1 MTHEENVEVVAME
14 QQPAEVET
22 VQVPQPPPQTTSAQF
37 EEEQAFLQYIEMDNF
52 KSYQGRVV
60 VGPLKQFTA
69 VIGPNGSGKSN
80 FMDAISFVMGEK
92 TSSLRVKRLND
103 LIHGSSIGKP
113 VARSCY
119 VIAKFIINGDR
130 HRDFKRAVI
139 GGSSEY
145 RINEEPVSSSVYL
158 AKLEKLGINV
168 KAKNFLVFQGAVEN
182 IAMKTPKE
190 RTALFEEI
198 SGSGLLKEE
207 YNRLKHEMILA
218 EEETQFTYQKKKGIA
233 AERKEAKYKK
243 MEAERYTRLK
253 KEYTEKQIEY
263 QLFRL
268 YHVEKDIQKLNV
280 DLESKQKE
288 IKKVEMRKEQADD
301 VLREKKKEAG
311 TLNREL
317 AKVDQEIREF
327 ETQMN
332 KKHPLYIKAKE
343 KVAHCQ
349 KKLSSLQK
357 TLETAREADNAH
369 QQDIRKLEKQLQEVE
384 QMKKRFEDEIE
395 NESHRRGKSVHME
408 EGLVQEYDQLK
419 QQAEA
424 TATRYRSELDS
435 VNREQKSDQD
445 MLDGETNRRASV
457 EEALKKLTL
466 QREEAVKR
474 RDKLMDHINSS
485 KAALEEQNRIKDELK
500 RDVGSS
506 KEKIAEI
513 QRELENVRDQL
524 GDAKSDKHEDARRKK
539 KQEVVEL
546 FKKQVPGVYDRMINM
561 CQPTH
566 KRYNVAVTKV
576 LGKFMEAII
585 VDTEKTARQCIQIL
599 KEQMLEVETFLPLDY
614 LQVKPLKERL
624 RNITE
629 PRNVKLVYDVLKF
642 EPKEIERAVLFATGN
657 ALVCETPEDAMKVA
671 YELDRSRYDALALD
685 GTFYQKSG
693 LISGGSHDLARKAKR
708 WDEKHMAQLKM
719 QKERLNE
726 ELKELVKKSR
736 KQSELATVESQIKG
750 LENRLKYSM
759 VDSESSR
766 KSIEQFDTQ
775 LQQVQSQLDEFGP
788 KIGEIE
794 RRMQNRDQNI
804 QTIKENMNNV
814 EDQVFANFCK
824 RLGVKNIRQ
833 YEERELIMQQER
845 ARKRAEF
852 EQQIDAINTQLDFEK
867 QKDTKKNVERW
878 ERSVQDEE
886 DALEGLRA
894 AEKRYLK
901 EIDVDKE
908 RMEQYK
914 QEKNA
919 KKQAVDDM
927 EEEISKARREVA
939 NLAKEVHNMG
949 SQLSSIE
956 AKIEAKK
963 NERHNI
969 LMQAKMDC
977 IAVPLLKGSLDDAVR
992 QGDSESGTNSN
1003 STSLILERENRIEVD
1018 YQNLP
1023 RDLCKLKDD
1032 SAFKK
1037 TNEQLQK
1044 ELQNKLEVLER
1055 IQTPNMK
1062 AMQKLDRVTEK
1073 VQSTNEEFE
1082 NARRKA
1088 KKAKAAFE
1096 KVKSDRIE
1104 KFTMCCNHI
1113 LEAIDGIYKKLAR
1126 NEAAQAYLSPDNPEE
1141 PYLDGIN
1148 YNCVAPGKRFQPMS
1162 NLSGGE
1168 KTIAALALL
1177 FSIHS
1182 YQPAPFFVLD
1192 EIDAALDN
1200 TNIGKVASYIRDHT
1214 TNLQTIV
1221 ISLKEEF
1228 YGHADAL
1235 VGITPGEGDCLV
1247 SNVYLFDLTE
1257 FEDRY

>member
-1 MTHEENVEVVAME
+1 MAEDDEEVAHRAVGSAVRK
-14 QQPAEVET
+14 AEDET
-22 VQVPQPPPQTTSAQF
+22 
-37 EEEQAFLQYIEMDNF
+37 AFLEYIEMENF
-52 KSYQGRVV
+52 KSYRGHIV
-60 VGPLKQFTA
+60 VGPLKQFNA

-119 VIAKFIINGDR
+119 VTAKFILDGQK
-130 HRDFKRAVI
+130 HMDFQRAVI
-139 GGSSEY
+139 SGSSEY
-145 RINEEPVSSSVYL
+145 RINNESVSSNTYL
-158 AKLEKLGINV
+158 NKLEKLGINV

-198 SGSGLLKEE
+198 SGSGLLKDD
-207 YNRLKHEMILA
+207 YNRLKQEMIVA

-233 AERKEAKYKK
+233 AERKEAKHEK
-243 MEAERYTRLK
+243 MEAERYTRLQA
-253 KEYTEKQIEY
+253 EYNEKQVEY

-268 YHVEKDIQKLNV
+268 FHVEKDIQKYV
-280 DLESKQKE
+280 ADLEVKQQELKA
-288 IKKVEMRKEQADD
+288 VEQRKESADE
-301 VLREKKKEAG
+301 VLREKKKDAG
-311 TLNREL
+311 KISRDL
-317 AKVDQEIREF
+317 AKIEQEIREF
-327 ETQMN
+327 ETQLN
-332 KKHPLYIKAKE
+332 KRRPLYIKAKE
-343 KVAHCQ
+343 KVTHCK
-349 KKLSSLQK
+349 KKLVSLQK

-369 QQDIRKLEKQLQEVE
+369 QQDIQKLEKQLNDVEVL
-384 QMKKRFEDEIE
+384 KKRFEDEIE
-395 NESHRRGKSVHME
+395 NESQRRGKSVNME
-408 EGLVQEYDQLK
+408 EGLVQEYDRLK
-419 QQAEA
+419 QEAEA
-424 TATRYRSELDS
+424 TATQYRSELDS
-435 VNREQKSDQD
+435 VNREQKSEQD
-445 MLDGETNRRASV
+445 TLDGETNRRASV
-457 EEALKKLTL
+457 EESYKKLSL
-466 QREEAVKR
+466 QRDEAVKR
-474 RDKLMDHINSS
+474 RDKLMDHIKSS
-485 KAALEEQNRIKDELK
+485 QAALEEQNRIKDELR

-506 KEKIAEI
+506 KEKIAEK

-585 VDTEKTARQCIQIL
+585 VDTEKTARHCIQIL

-624 RNITE
+624 RNIDE
-629 PRNVKLVYDVLKF
+629 PRNVRLVFDVLKF
-642 EPKEIERAVLFATGN
+642 EPPEIERAVLFATGN

-671 YELDRSRYDALALD
+671 YETDRSRYDALALD

-759 VDSESSR
+759 VDLESSK
-766 KSIEQFDTQ
+766 KSISQYDSQ
-775 LQQVQSQLDEFGP
+775 LELVQEQLDECVP
-788 KIGEIE
+788 KITEIE
-794 RRMQNRDQNI
+794 RRMQEREEQI
-804 QTIKENMNNV
+804 QEIKENMNNV
-814 EDQVFANFCK
+814 EDKVFAAFCT

-833 YEERELIMQQER
+833 YEERELVMQQER

-852 EQQIDAINTQLDFEK
+852 EQQIDDINTQLDFEK
-867 QKDTKKNVERW
+867 QKDTRKNVERW

-886 DALEGLRA
+886 DMLEGLKA
-894 AEKRYLK
+894 AEARYLK
-901 EIDVDKE
+901 EMDEEKE
-908 RMEQYK
+908 KMEKFK
-914 QEKNA
+914 QEKQA

-927 EEEISKARREVA
+927 EEEISKARRDVA
-939 NLAKEVHNMG
+939 NLAKEIHNVG
-949 SQLSSIE
+949 SQMSSVE
-956 AKIEAKK
+956 SKIEAKK
-963 NERHNI
+963 NERQNI
-969 LMQAKMDC
+969 LLQAKTDC
-977 IAVPLLKGSLDDAVR
+977 IVVPLLRGTLDDAVR
-992 QGDSESGTNSN
+992 QSETDSIEP
-1003 STSLILERENRIEVD
+1003 STSATSAMSENPIEVD
-1018 YQNLP
+1018 YRSLP
-1023 RDLCKLKDD
+1023 RELCKLKDD

-1044 ELQNKLEVLER
+1044 DLQAKLDILER

-1062 AMQKLDRVTEK
+1062 AMQKLDLVTEK

-1082 NARRKA
+1082 NARKKA

-1096 KVKSDRIE
+1096 KVKNERSARFVQCCQHISD
-1104 KFTMCCNHI
+1104 
-1113 LEAIDGIYKKLAR
+1113 AIDGIYKKLAR
-1126 NEAAQAYLSPDNPEE
+1126 NEAAQAYIGPDNPEE

-1177 FSIHS
+1177 FSTHS
-1182 YQPAPFFVLD
+1182 YHPAPFFVLD

-1235 VGITPGEGDCLV
+1235 VGITPAEGDCLI
-1247 SNVYLFDLTE
+1247 SNVYIVDLTC
-1257 FEDRY
+1257 FEDK

>member
-1 MTHEENVEVVAME
+1 MADDDDDIN
-14 QQPAEVET
+14 QR
-22 VQVPQPPPQTTSAQF
+22 VPLPPVHKPDDDI
-37 EEEQAFLQYIEMDNF
+37 AFLQFIEMENF
-52 KSYQGRVV
+52 KSYRGHIV
-60 VGPLKQFTA
+60 VGPLKQFNA

-113 VARSCY
+113 VSRSCY
-119 VIAKFIINGDR
+119 VTAKFVLNQEK
-130 HRDFKRAVI
+130 HMDFQRAVI
-139 GGSSEY
+139 SGSSEY
-145 RINEEPVSSSVYL
+145 RINGESVSSSTYL
-158 AKLEKLGINV
+158 NKLEKIGINV

-198 SGSGLLKEE
+198 SGSGLLKDA
-207 YNRLKHEMILA
+207 YNRLKQDMIVA

-233 AERKEAKYKK
+233 AERKEAKHEK
-243 MEAERYTRLK
+243 MEAERYTRLQN
-253 KEYTEKQIEY
+253 EYNEKQVEY

-268 YHVEKDIQKLNV
+268 FHVERDIQKYIT
-280 DLESKQKE
+280 DLEAKQQDVKA
-288 IKKVEMRKEQADD
+288 VEQRKEAADE
-301 VLREKKKEAG
+301 VLREKKKDAG
-311 TLNREL
+311 KITRDL
-317 AKVDQEIREF
+317 AKIEQEIREF

-332 KKHPLYIKAKE
+332 KRRPLYIKAKE
-343 KVAHCQ
+343 KVTHCK
-349 KKLSSLQK
+349 KKLVSLQK

-369 QQDIRKLEKQLQEVE
+369 QQDIRKLEKQLADVE
-384 QMKKRFEDEIE
+384 ALKKRFEDEIE
-395 NESHRRGKSVHME
+395 NESHRRGKSVNME
-408 EGLVQEYDQLK
+408 EGLVQEYDRLK
-419 QQAEA
+419 QEAEA
-424 TATRYRSELDS
+424 TATQYRSELDS
-435 VNREQKSDQD
+435 VNREQKSEQD
-445 MLDGETNRRASV
+445 TLDGETNRRASV
-457 EEALKKLTL
+457 EESFKKLTL

-474 RDKLMDHINSS
+474 RDKLMDHIKSS
-485 KAALEEQNRIKDELK
+485 QAALEEQNRIKDELR

-506 KEKIAEI
+506 KEKIAEK

-585 VDTEKTARQCIQIL
+585 VDTEKTARHCIQIL

-624 RNITE
+624 RNISE
-629 PRNVKLVYDVLKF
+629 PRNVRLVFDVLKF
-642 EPKEIERAVLFATGN
+642 EPQEIERAVLFATGN

-671 YELDRSRYDALALD
+671 YEIDRSRFDALALD

-759 VDSESSR
+759 VDLESSK
-766 KSIEQFDTQ
+766 KSISQYDNQ
-775 LQQVQSQLDEFGP
+775 LSQVQMQLDDFGP
-788 KIGEIE
+788 KINEIE
-794 RRMQNRDQNI
+794 RRMQNREEHI
-804 QTIKENMNNV
+804 QEIKENMNNV
-814 EDQVFANFCK
+814 EDKVFAAFCR

-833 YEERELIMQQER
+833 YEERELVMQQER

-852 EQQIDAINTQLDFEK
+852 EQQIDSINSQLDFEK
-867 QKDTKKNVERW
+867 QKDTRKNVERW

-886 DALEGLRA
+886 DALEGLKT
-894 AEKRYLK
+894 AEARYLK
-901 EIDVDKE
+901 EIDEDKE
-908 RMEQYK
+908 KMEKFK
-914 QEKNA
+914 QDKQA

-927 EEEISKARREVA
+927 EEDISKARRDVA
-939 NLAKEVHNMG
+939 NLAKEMHNVG
-949 SQLSSIE
+949 SQVSSVE
-956 AKIEAKK
+956 SKIEAKK
-963 NERHNI
+963 NERQNI
-969 LMQAKMDC
+969 LLQAKTDC
-977 IAVPLLKGSLDDAVR
+977 IVVPLLRGSLDDAVR
-992 QGDSESGTNSN
+992 QTEDP
-1003 STSLILERENRIEVD
+1003 STSTALENLIEVD
-1018 YQNLP
+1018 YRSLP
-1023 RDLCKLKDD
+1023 REYSKLKDD
-1032 SAFKK
+1032 SSFKK
-1037 TNEQLQK
+1037 MHEQIQKDLQS
-1044 ELQNKLEVLER
+1044 KLDVLER

-1062 AMQKLDRVTEK
+1062 ALQKLDAVTEK

-1082 NARRKA
+1082 NARKKA

-1096 KVKSDRIE
+1096 RVKNERSSRFVACCQHISD
-1104 KFTMCCNHI
+1104 
-1113 LEAIDGIYKKLAR
+1113 AIDGIYKRLAR
-1126 NEAAQAYLSPDNPEE
+1126 NEAAQAYIGPDNPEE

-1177 FSIHS
+1177 FSTHS

-1247 SNVYLFDLTE
+1247 SNVYIIDLTM
-1257 FEDRY
+1257 FEDK

>member
-1 MTHEENVEVVAME
+1 MADDDDDIN
-14 QQPAEVET
+14 QR
-22 VQVPQPPPQTTSAQF
+22 VPLPPVHKPDDDI
-37 EEEQAFLQYIEMDNF
+37 AFLQFIEMENF
-52 KSYQGRVV
+52 KSYRGHIV
-60 VGPLKQFTA
+60 VGPLKQFNA

-113 VARSCY
+113 VSRSCY
-119 VIAKFIINGDR
+119 VTAKFILNQEK
-130 HRDFKRAVI
+130 HMDFQRAVI
-139 GGSSEY
+139 SGSSEY
-145 RINEEPVSSSVYL
+145 RINGESVSSSTYL
-158 AKLEKLGINV
+158 NKLEKIGINV

-198 SGSGLLKEE
+198 SGSGLLKDA
-207 YNRLKHEMILA
+207 YNRLKQDMIVA

-233 AERKEAKYKK
+233 AERKEAKHEK
-243 MEAERYTRLK
+243 MEAERYTRLQN
-253 KEYTEKQIEY
+253 EYNEKQVEY

-268 YHVEKDIQKLNV
+268 FHVERDIQKYIT
-280 DLESKQKE
+280 DLEVKQQDVKA
-288 IKKVEMRKEQADD
+288 VEQRKEAADE
-301 VLREKKKEAG
+301 VLREKKKDAG
-311 TLNREL
+311 KITRDL
-317 AKVDQEIREF
+317 AKIEQEIREF

-332 KKHPLYIKAKE
+332 KRRPLYIKAKE
-343 KVAHCQ
+343 KVTHCK
-349 KKLSSLQK
+349 KKLASLQK

-369 QQDIRKLEKQLQEVE
+369 QQDIRKLEKQLADVE
-384 QMKKRFEDEIE
+384 ALKKRFEDEIE
-395 NESHRRGKSVHME
+395 NESHRRGKSVNME
-408 EGLVQEYDQLK
+408 EGLVQEYDRLK
-419 QQAEA
+419 QEAEA
-424 TATRYRSELDS
+424 TATQYRSELDS
-435 VNREQKSDQD
+435 VNREQKSEQD
-445 MLDGETNRRASV
+445 TLDGETNRRASV
-457 EEALKKLTL
+457 EESFKKLTL

-474 RDKLMDHINSS
+474 RDKLMDHIKSS
-485 KAALEEQNRIKDELK
+485 QAALEEQNRIKDELR

-506 KEKIAEI
+506 KEKIAEK

-585 VDTEKTARQCIQIL
+585 VDTEKTARHCIQIL

-624 RNITE
+624 RNISD
-629 PRNVKLVYDVLKF
+629 PRNVRLVFDVLKF
-642 EPKEIERAVLFATGN
+642 EPPEIERAVLFATGN

-671 YELDRSRYDALALD
+671 YEIDRSRFDALALD

-759 VDSESSR
+759 VDLESSK
-766 KSIEQFDTQ
+766 KSISQYDNQ
-775 LQQVQSQLDEFGP
+775 LSQVQMQLDDFGP
-788 KIGEIE
+788 KINEIE
-794 RRMQNRDQNI
+794 RRMQNREEHI
-804 QTIKENMNNV
+804 QEIKENMNNV
-814 EDQVFANFCK
+814 EDKVFAAFCR

-833 YEERELIMQQER
+833 YEERELVMQQER

-852 EQQIDAINTQLDFEK
+852 EQQIDSINSQLDFEK
-867 QKDTKKNVERW
+867 QKDTRKNVERW

-886 DALEGLRA
+886 DALEGLKT
-894 AEKRYLK
+894 AEARYLK
-901 EIDVDKE
+901 EIDEDKE
-908 RMEQYK
+908 KMEKFK
-914 QEKNA
+914 QEKQA

-927 EEEISKARREVA
+927 EEDISKARRDVA
-939 NLAKEVHNMG
+939 NLAKEMHNVG
-949 SQLSSIE
+949 SHVSSVE
-956 AKIEAKK
+956 SKIEAKK
-963 NERHNI
+963 NERQNI
-969 LMQAKMDC
+969 LLQAKTDC
-977 IAVPLLKGSLDDAVR
+977 IVVPLLRGSLDDAVR
-992 QGDSESGTNSN
+992 QTEDP
-1003 STSLILERENRIEVD
+1003 STSTALENLIEVD
-1018 YQNLP
+1018 YRSLP
-1023 RDLCKLKDD
+1023 REYTKLKDD
-1032 SAFKK
+1032 SSFKK
-1037 TNEQLQK
+1037 THEQIQKDLQS
-1044 ELQNKLEVLER
+1044 KLDVLER

-1062 AMQKLDRVTEK
+1062 AMQKLDAVTEK

-1082 NARRKA
+1082 NARKKA

-1096 KVKSDRIE
+1096 RVKNERSSRFVACCQHISD
-1104 KFTMCCNHI
+1104 
-1113 LEAIDGIYKKLAR
+1113 AIDGIYKRLAR
-1126 NEAAQAYLSPDNPEE
+1126 NEAAQAYIGPDNPEE

-1177 FSIHS
+1177 FSTHS

-1247 SNVYLFDLTE
+1247 SNVYIIDLTM
-1257 FEDRY
+1257 FEDK

>member
-1 MTHEENVEVVAME
+1 MVEDDEEAAQRM
-14 QQPAEVET
+14 PA
-22 VQVPQPPPQTTSAQF
+22 PAGRKP
-37 EEEQAFLQYIEMDNF
+37 EEETAFLEFIEMENF
-52 KSYQGRVV
+52 KSYRGHIV
-60 VGPLKQFTA
+60 VGPLKQFNA

-119 VIAKFIINGDR
+119 VTAKFIVEGSKNM
-130 HRDFKRAVI
+130 DFQRAVI
-139 GGSSEY
+139 SGSSEY
-145 RINEEPVSSSVYL
+145 RINGESVSSNTYL
-158 AKLEKLGINV
+158 NKLEKLGINV

-198 SGSGLLKEE
+198 SGSGLLKDD
-207 YNRLKHEMILA
+207 YNRLKQEMIVA

-233 AERKEAKYKK
+233 AERKEAKHEK
-243 MEAERYTRLK
+243 MEAERYTRLQD
-253 KEYTEKQIEY
+253 EYNEKQVEY

-268 YHVEKDIQKLNV
+268 YHVEKDVQKYNA
-280 DLESKQKE
+280 DLEVKQQELKA
-288 IKKVEMRKEQADD
+288 VEQRKEAADE
-301 VLREKKKEAG
+301 VLREKKKDAG
-311 TLNREL
+311 KITRDL
-317 AKVDQEIREF
+317 AKIDQEIREF
-327 ETQMN
+327 ETQLN
-332 KKHPLYIKAKE
+332 KRRPLYIKAKE
-343 KVAHCQ
+343 KVAHCK
-349 KKLSSLQK
+349 KKLVSLQK

-369 QQDIRKLEKQLQEVE
+369 QQDIQKLEKQLSDVE
-384 QMKKRFEDEIE
+384 ALKKRFEDEIE
-395 NESHRRGKSVHME
+395 NESQRRGKSVNME
-408 EGLVQEYDQLK
+408 EGLVQEYDRLK
-419 QQAEA
+419 QKAEA
-424 TATRYRSELDS
+424 TATQYRSELDS
-435 VNREQKSDQD
+435 VNREQKSEQD
-445 MLDGETNRRASV
+445 TLDGETNRRASV
-457 EEALKKLTL
+457 EESYKKLSL

-474 RDKLMDHINSS
+474 RDKLMDHIKSS
-485 KAALEEQNRIKDELK
+485 QAALEEQNRIKDELR

-506 KEKIAEI
+506 KEKIAEK

-585 VDTEKTARQCIQIL
+585 VDTEKTARHCIQIL

-624 RNITE
+624 RNISE
-629 PRNVKLVYDVLKF
+629 PRNVRLVFDVLKF
-642 EPKEIERAVLFATGN
+642 EPQEIERAVLFATGN

-671 YELDRSRYDALALD
+671 YEIDRSRFDALALD

-759 VDSESSR
+759 VDLESSK
-766 KSIEQFDTQ
+766 KSISQYDNQLKQVQTQ
-775 LQQVQSQLDEFGP
+775 LDDFGP
-788 KIGEIE
+788 KISEIE
-794 RRMQNRDQNI
+794 RRMQDREEHI
-804 QTIKENMNNV
+804 QEIKENMNNV
-814 EDQVFANFCK
+814 EDKVFAAFCR

-833 YEERELIMQQER
+833 YEERELVMQQER

-867 QKDTKKNVERW
+867 QKDTRKNVERW

-886 DALEGLRA
+886 DALEGLKT
-894 AEKRYLK
+894 AEARYLK
-901 EIDVDKE
+901 EMDEEKE
-908 RMEQYK
+908 KMEKFK
-914 QEKNA
+914 QEKQA

-927 EEEISKARREVA
+927 EEDISKARRDVA
-939 NLAKEVHNMG
+939 NLAKEIHNVG
-949 SQLSSIE
+949 SQMSSTE
-956 AKIEAKK
+956 SKIEAKK
-963 NERHNI
+963 NERQNI
-969 LMQAKMDC
+969 LLQAKTDC
-977 IAVPLLKGSLDDAVR
+977 IVVPLLRGSLDDAVR
-992 QGDSESGTNSN
+992 QSDADSTEP
-1003 STSLILERENRIEVD
+1003 STSMMNDNLIEVD
-1018 YQNLP
+1018 FRSLP
-1023 RDLCKLKDD
+1023 RELCKLKDD

-1044 ELQNKLEVLER
+1044 DLQAKLDILER

-1062 AMQKLDRVTEK
+1062 AMQKLDLVTEK

-1096 KVKSDRIE
+1096 KVKNERSSRFVQCCQHISD
-1104 KFTMCCNHI
+1104 
-1113 LEAIDGIYKKLAR
+1113 AIDGIYKKLAR
-1126 NEAAQAYLSPDNPEE
+1126 NEAAQAYIGPDNPEE

-1177 FSIHS
+1177 FSTHS
-1182 YQPAPFFVLD
+1182 YHPAPFFVLD

-1235 VGITPGEGDCLV
+1235 VGITPAEGDCLI
-1247 SNVYLFDLTE
+1247 SNVYIIDLTRY
-1257 FEDRY
+1257 EDK

>member
-1 MTHEENVEVVAME
+1 MADEDDEVTHRVAA
-14 QQPAEVET
+14 PPVRKPDDET
-22 VQVPQPPPQTTSAQF
+22 
-37 EEEQAFLQYIEMDNF
+37 AFLESIEMENF
-52 KSYQGRVV
+52 KSYRGHIV
-60 VGPLKQFTA
+60 VGPLKQFNA

-119 VIAKFIINGDR
+119 VTAKFILNEEK
-130 HRDFKRAVI
+130 HMDFQRAVI
-139 GGSSEY
+139 SGSSEY
-145 RINEEPVSSSVYL
+145 RINGESVSSSTYL
-158 AKLEKLGINV
+158 NKLEKIGINV

-198 SGSGLLKEE
+198 SGSGLLKDD
-207 YNRLKHEMILA
+207 YNRLKQEMIVA

-233 AERKEAKYKK
+233 AERKEAKHEK
-243 MEAERYTRLK
+243 MEAERYTRLQN
-253 KEYTEKQIEY
+253 EYNDKQVEY

-268 YHVEKDIQKLNV
+268 FHVEKDIQKYIADMEV
-280 DLESKQKE
+280 KQLEVKA
-288 IKKVEMRKEQADD
+288 VEQRKEAADE
-301 VLREKKKEAG
+301 VLRERKKDAG
-311 TLNREL
+311 KITRDL
-317 AKVDQEIREF
+317 AKIDQEIREF

-332 KKHPLYIKAKE
+332 KRRPLYIKAKE
-343 KVAHCQ
+343 KVSHCK
-349 KKLSSLQK
+349 KKLISLQK

-369 QQDIRKLEKQLQEVE
+369 QQDIRKLEKQLADIEE
-384 QMKKRFEDEIE
+384 LKKRFEGEIE
-395 NESHRRGKSVHME
+395 NESQRRGKSVNME
-408 EGLVQEYDQLK
+408 EGLVQEYDRLK
-419 QQAEA
+419 QEAEA
-424 TATRYRSELDS
+424 TATQYRSELDS
-435 VNREQKSDQD
+435 VNREQKSEQD
-445 MLDGETNRRASV
+445 TLDGETNRRASV
-457 EEALKKLTL
+457 EESFKKLTL

-474 RDKLMDHINSS
+474 RDKLMDHIKSS
-485 KAALEEQNRIKDELK
+485 QAALEEQNRIKDELR

-506 KEKIAEI
+506 KEKIAEK
-513 QRELENVRDQL
+513 QRELENVREQL
-524 GDAKSDKHEDARRKK
+524 GDAKGDKHEDARRKK

-585 VDTEKTARQCIQIL
+585 VDSEKTARHCIQIL

-624 RNITE
+624 RNISE
-629 PRNVKLVYDVLKF
+629 PRNVRLVFDVLKF
-642 EPKEIERAVLFATGN
+642 EPQEIERAVLFATGN

-671 YELDRSRYDALALD
+671 YEIDRSRFDALALD

-759 VDSESSR
+759 VDLESSK
-766 KSIEQFDTQ
+766 KSIGQYDNQ
-775 LQQVQSQLDEFGP
+775 LAQVQSQLDDFGP
-788 KIGEIE
+788 KISEIE
-794 RRMQNRDQNI
+794 RRMQNREEHI
-804 QTIKENMNNV
+804 QEIKENMNNV
-814 EDQVFANFCK
+814 EDKVFTAFCR

-833 YEERELIMQQER
+833 YEERELVMQQER

-852 EQQIDAINTQLDFEK
+852 EQQVDAINSQLDFEK
-867 QKDTKKNVERW
+867 QKDTRKNVERW

-886 DALEGLRA
+886 DALEGLKT
-894 AEKRYLK
+894 AEARYLK
-901 EIDVDKE
+901 EIDEDKDK
-908 RMEQYK
+908 MEKFK
-914 QEKNA
+914 QDKQS

-927 EEEISKARREVA
+927 EEDISKARRDVA
-939 NLAKEVHNMG
+939 NLAKEIHNVG
-949 SQLSSIE
+949 SQMSSVE
-956 AKIEAKK
+956 SKIEAKK
-963 NERHNI
+963 NERQNI
-969 LMQAKMDC
+969 LLQAKTDC
-977 IAVPLLKGSLDDAVR
+977 IVVPLLRGSLDDAVR
-992 QGDSESGTNSN
+992 GSDADN
-1003 STSLILERENRIEVD
+1003 STMSMTMDNLIEVD
-1018 YQNLP
+1018 YRSLP
-1023 RDLCKLKDD
+1023 REFTKLKDD

-1037 TNEQLQK
+1037 ANEQLQK
-1044 ELQNKLEVLER
+1044 DLQGKLDVLER

-1062 AMQKLDRVTEK
+1062 AMQKLDAVTEK

-1088 KKAKAAFE
+1088 KKAKANFE
-1096 KVKSDRIE
+1096 KVKNERSSRFVQCCQHISD
-1104 KFTMCCNHI
+1104 
-1113 LEAIDGIYKKLAR
+1113 AIDGIYKKLAR
-1126 NEAAQAYLSPDNPEE
+1126 NEAAQAYIGPDNPEE

-1177 FSIHS
+1177 FSTHS

-1235 VGITPGEGDCLV
+1235 VGITPAEGDCLI
-1247 SNVYLFDLTE
+1247 SNVYIMDLTIY
-1257 FEDRY
+1257 EDN

>member
-1 MTHEENVEVVAME
+1 MADDDDDIN
-14 QQPAEVET
+14 QR
-22 VQVPQPPPQTTSAQF
+22 VPLPPVHKPDDDI
-37 EEEQAFLQYIEMDNF
+37 AFLQFIEMENF
-52 KSYQGRVV
+52 KSYRGHIV
-60 VGPLKQFTA
+60 VGPLKQFNA

-113 VARSCY
+113 VSRSCY
-119 VIAKFIINGDR
+119 VTAKFILNQEK
-130 HRDFKRAVI
+130 HMDFQRAVI
-139 GGSSEY
+139 SGSSEY
-145 RINEEPVSSSVYL
+145 RINGESVSSSTYL
-158 AKLEKLGINV
+158 NKLEKIGINV

-198 SGSGLLKEE
+198 SGSGLLKDA
-207 YNRLKHEMILA
+207 YNRLKQDMIVA

-233 AERKEAKYKK
+233 AERKEAKHEK
-243 MEAERYTRLK
+243 MEAERYTRLQN
-253 KEYTEKQIEY
+253 EYNEKQVEY

-268 YHVEKDIQKLNV
+268 FHVERDIKKYIT
-280 DLESKQKE
+280 DLEVKQQDVKA
-288 IKKVEMRKEQADD
+288 VEQRKEAADE
-301 VLREKKKEAG
+301 VLREKKKDAG
-311 TLNREL
+311 KITRDL
-317 AKVDQEIREF
+317 AKIEQEIREF

-332 KKHPLYIKAKE
+332 KRRPLYIKAKE
-343 KVAHCQ
+343 KVTHCK
-349 KKLSSLQK
+349 KKLASLQK

-369 QQDIRKLEKQLQEVE
+369 QQDIRKLEKQLADVE
-384 QMKKRFEDEIE
+384 ALKKRFEDEIE
-395 NESHRRGKSVHME
+395 NESHRRGKSVNME
-408 EGLVQEYDQLK
+408 EGLVQEYDRLK
-419 QQAEA
+419 QEAEA
-424 TATRYRSELDS
+424 TATQYRSELDS
-435 VNREQKSDQD
+435 VNREQKSEQD
-445 MLDGETNRRASV
+445 TLDGETNRRASV
-457 EEALKKLTL
+457 EESFKKLTL

-474 RDKLMDHINSS
+474 RDKLMDHIKSS
-485 KAALEEQNRIKDELK
+485 QAALEEQNRIKDELR

-506 KEKIAEI
+506 KEKIAEK

-585 VDTEKTARQCIQIL
+585 VDTEKTARHCIQIL

-624 RNITE
+624 RNISD
-629 PRNVKLVYDVLKF
+629 PRNVRLVFDVLKF
-642 EPKEIERAVLFATGN
+642 EPPEIERAVLFATGN

-671 YELDRSRYDALALD
+671 YEIDRSRFDALALD

-759 VDSESSR
+759 VDLESSK
-766 KSIEQFDTQ
+766 KSISQYDNQ
-775 LQQVQSQLDEFGP
+775 LSQVQMQLDDFGP
-788 KIGEIE
+788 KINEIE
-794 RRMQNRDQNI
+794 RRMQNREEHI
-804 QTIKENMNNV
+804 QEIKENMNNV
-814 EDQVFANFCK
+814 EDKVFASFCR

-833 YEERELIMQQER
+833 YEERELVMQQER

-852 EQQIDAINTQLDFEK
+852 EQQIDSINSQLDFEK
-867 QKDTKKNVERW
+867 QKDTRKNVERW

-886 DALEGLRA
+886 DALEGLKT
-894 AEKRYLK
+894 AEARYLK
-901 EIDVDKE
+901 EIDEDKE
-908 RMEQYK
+908 KMEKFK
-914 QEKNA
+914 QEKQA

-927 EEEISKARREVA
+927 EEDISKARRDVA
-939 NLAKEVHNMG
+939 NLAKEMHNVG
-949 SQLSSIE
+949 SHVSSVE
-956 AKIEAKK
+956 SKIEAKK
-963 NERHNI
+963 NERQNI
-969 LMQAKMDC
+969 LLQAKTDC
-977 IAVPLLKGSLDDAVR
+977 IVVPLLRGSLDDAVR
-992 QGDSESGTNSN
+992 QTEDP
-1003 STSLILERENRIEVD
+1003 STSTALENLIEVD
-1018 YQNLP
+1018 YRSLP
-1023 RDLCKLKDD
+1023 REYTKLKDD
-1032 SAFKK
+1032 SSFKK
-1037 TNEQLQK
+1037 THEQIQKDLQS
-1044 ELQNKLEVLER
+1044 KLDVLER

-1062 AMQKLDRVTEK
+1062 AMQKLDAVTEK

-1082 NARRKA
+1082 NARKKA

-1096 KVKSDRIE
+1096 RVKNERSSRFVACCQHISD
-1104 KFTMCCNHI
+1104 
-1113 LEAIDGIYKKLAR
+1113 AIDGIYKRLAR
-1126 NEAAQAYLSPDNPEE
+1126 NEAAQAYIGPDNPEE

-1177 FSIHS
+1177 FSTHS

-1247 SNVYLFDLTE
+1247 SNVYIIDLTM
-1257 FEDRY
+1257 FEDK

>member
-1 MTHEENVEVVAME
+1 MTEEELA
-14 QQPAEVET
+14 AEAS
-22 VQVPQPPPQTTSAQF
+22 TSAPKDDVY
-37 EEEQAFLQYIEMDNF
+37 FLQYIEMENF
-52 KSYQGRVV
+52 KSYRGHVI
-60 VGPLKQFTA
+60 VGPLKKFTA

-113 VARSCY
+113 VSRSCY
-119 VIAKFIINGDR
+119 VTAKFLINDEKQM
-130 HRDFKRAVI
+130 DFQRAVI

-145 RINEEPVSSSVYL
+145 RINGENVSSSVYL
-158 AKLEKLGINV
+158 CTLEKMGINV

-198 SGSGLLKEE
+198 SGSGLLKED
-207 YNRLKHEMILA
+207 YNRLKQEMNLA
-218 EEETQFTYQKKKGIA
+218 EEETQFTYQKKKGMA
-233 AERKEAKYKK
+233 AERKEAKHEK
-243 MEAERYTRLK
+243 MEAERYARLK
-253 KEYTEKQIEY
+253 NEYNEKQVEY

-268 YHVEKDIQKLNV
+268 FHVENDIKKLNQ
-280 DLESKQKE
+280 DLDSKQQDVKA
-288 IKKVEMRKEQADD
+288 VEVRKEQADEI
-301 VLREKKKEAG
+301 LREKKKDAG
-311 TLNREL
+311 KFSRDL
-317 AKVDQEIREF
+317 AKIEQEIREF

-332 KKHPLYIKAKE
+332 KKRPLYIKAKE

-349 KKLSSLQK
+349 KKLASLQK

-369 QQDIRKLEKQLQEVE
+369 QQDIRKLEKQLAEVE
-384 QMKKRFEDEIE
+384 ALKKRYEDDLE
-395 NESHRRGKSVHME
+395 NESQRRGKSVTME
-408 EGLVQEYDQLK
+408 EGLVQEYDRLK

-424 TATRYRSELDS
+424 TATQYRSQLDS

-445 MLDGETNRRASV
+445 MLDGEANRKASV
-457 EEALKKLTL
+457 EESLKKLTL

-474 RDKLMDHINSS
+474 RDKLMDHIKSS
-485 KAALEEQNRIKDELK
+485 QAALEEQNRIKDELR
-500 RDVGSS
+500 RDVGCS
-506 KEKIAEI
+506 KEKIAEK

-524 GDAKSDKHEDARRKK
+524 GDAKSDKHEDAHRKK
-539 KQEVVEL
+539 KQQVVEL

-576 LGKFMEAII
+576 LGKYMEAII
-585 VDTEKTARQCIQIL
+585 VDTEKTARHCIQIL
-599 KEQMLEVETFLPLDY
+599 KEEMLEVETFLPLDY

-624 RNITE
+624 RNISE
-629 PRNVKLVYDVLKF
+629 PRNVKLVFDVLKF
-642 EPKEIERAVLFATGN
+642 EPPEIERAVLFATNN

-671 YELDRSRYDALALD
+671 YEIDRTRYDALALD

-693 LISGGSHDLARKAKR
+693 ILSGGSHDLARKAKR

-719 QKERLNE
+719 EKDKLNE

-759 VDSESSR
+759 VDLESSK
-766 KSIEQFDTQ
+766 KSIQQFDNQ
-775 LQQVQSQLDEFGP
+775 LKMVQSQLDEFGP
-788 KIGEIE
+788 KISEIE
-794 RRMQNRDQNI
+794 RRMTKREEHI
-804 QTIKENMNNV
+804 QEIKENMNNV
-814 EDQVFANFCK
+814 EDKVFASFCK

-833 YEERELIMQQER
+833 YEERELVMQQER

-867 QKDTKKNVERW
+867 QKDTKRNLERW
-878 ERSVQDEE
+878 ERGVQDEE
-886 DALEGLRA
+886 DALEGLKA

-901 EIDVDKE
+901 EIDEDKDK
-908 RMEQYK
+908 MEKLK
-914 QEKNA
+914 QGKQA
-919 KKQAVDDM
+919 KKQAADDM
-927 EEEISKARREVA
+927 EEDISKARRDVS
-939 NLAKEVHNMG
+939 NLAKEIHNLG
-949 SQLSSIE
+949 SQISAIE
-956 AKIEAKK
+956 AKIETKK

-977 IAVPLLKGSLDDAVR
+977 IAIPLLKGSLDDAVR
-992 QGDSESGTNSN
+992 QGDSETNTT
-1003 STSLILERENRIEVD
+1003 STSLILERENQIEVN
-1018 YQNLP
+1018 YSSLP
-1023 RDLCKLKDD
+1023 REICKLKDD
-1032 SAFKK
+1032 SSFKK
-1037 TNEQLQK
+1037 MNDTLQK
-1044 ELQNKLEVLER
+1044 DLQSKLDILER

-1062 AMQKLDRVTEK
+1062 AMQKLSLVTEK
-1073 VQSTNEEFE
+1073 IQSTNEEFE

-1088 KKAKAAFE
+1088 KKAKSAFE
-1096 KVKSDRIE
+1096 KVKNERSE
-1104 KFTMCCNHI
+1104 KFIQCCNHI
-1113 LEAIDGIYKKLAR
+1113 SDAIDGIYKSLAR
-1126 NEAAQAYLSPDNPEE
+1126 NEAAQAYLGPDNPEE

-1214 TNLQTIV
+1214 NNLQTIV

-1235 VGITPGEGDCLV
+1235 VGITPAEGDCLI
-1247 SNVYLFDLTE
+1247 SNVYLFDLSV
-1257 FEDRY
+1257 FDDK

>member
-1 MTHEENVEVVAME
+1 MTEEDDDVA
-14 QQPAEVET
+14 QRVATAPVRKPDDET
-22 VQVPQPPPQTTSAQF
+22 
-37 EEEQAFLQYIEMDNF
+37 AFLEYIEMENF
-52 KSYQGRVV
+52 KSYRGHIV
-60 VGPLKQFTA
+60 VGPLKQFNA

-113 VARSCY
+113 VSRSCY
-119 VIAKFIINGDR
+119 VTAKFVLNEER
-130 HRDFKRAVI
+130 HMDFQRAVI

-145 RINEEPVSSSVYL
+145 RINGESVSSSTYL
-158 AKLEKLGINV
+158 NKLEKIGINV

-198 SGSGLLKEE
+198 SGSGLLKDD
-207 YNRLKHEMILA
+207 YNRLKQEMIVA

-233 AERKEAKYKK
+233 AERKEAKHEK
-243 MEAERYTRLK
+243 MEADRYTRLQN
-253 KEYTEKQIEY
+253 EYNEKQVEY

-268 YHVEKDIQKLNV
+268 FHVERDIRKFTS
-280 DLESKQKE
+280 DLEVRQQEVKA
-288 IKKVEMRKEQADD
+288 VEQRKEAADEI
-301 VLREKKKEAG
+301 LREKKKDAG
-311 TLNREL
+311 KITRDL
-317 AKVDQEIREF
+317 AKIDQEIREF

-332 KKHPLYIKAKE
+332 KRRPLYIKAKE
-343 KVAHCQ
+343 KVTHCK
-349 KKLSSLQK
+349 KKLISLQK

-369 QQDIRKLEKQLQEVE
+369 QSDIRKLEKQLADVE
-384 QMKKRFEDEIE
+384 ALKKRFEDEIE
-395 NESHRRGKSVHME
+395 NESQRRGKSVNME
-408 EGLVQEYDQLK
+408 EGLVQEYDRLK
-419 QQAEA
+419 QEAEA
-424 TATRYRSELDS
+424 TATQYRSELDS
-435 VNREQKSDQD
+435 VNREQKSEQD
-445 MLDGETNRRASV
+445 TLDGETNRRASV
-457 EEALKKLTL
+457 EESFKKLTL

-474 RDKLMDHINSS
+474 RDKLMDHIKSS
-485 KAALEEQNRIKDELK
+485 QAALEEQNRIKDELR
-500 RDVGSS
+500 RDVGTS
-506 KEKIAEI
+506 KEKIAEK
-513 QRELENVRDQL
+513 QRELED
-524 GDAKSDKHEDARRKK
+524 
-539 KQEVVEL
+539 
-546 FKKQVPGVYDRMINM
+546 
-561 CQPTH
+561 PTH

-585 VDTEKTARQCIQIL
+585 VDTEKTARHCIQIL

-624 RNITE
+624 RNISD
-629 PRNVKLVYDVLKF
+629 PRNVRLVFDVLKF
-642 EPKEIERAVLFATGN
+642 EPQEIERAVLFATGN

-671 YELDRSRYDALALD
+671 YEIDRSRFDALALD

-719 QKERLNE
+719 QKERLQE

-759 VDSESSR
+759 VDLESSK
-766 KSIEQFDTQ
+766 KSISQYDNQ
-775 LQQVQSQLDEFGP
+775 LQQVQSQLDDFGP
-788 KIGEIE
+788 KILEIE
-794 RRMQNRDQNI
+794 RRMQNREEHI
-804 QTIKENMNNV
+804 QEIKENMNNV
-814 EDQVFANFCK
+814 EDKVYASFCR

-833 YEERELIMQQER
+833 YEERELVMQQER

-852 EQQIDAINTQLDFEK
+852 EQQIDSINSQLDFEK

-886 DALEGLRA
+886 DALEGLKL
-894 AEKRYLK
+894 AEARYLK
-901 EIDVDKE
+901 EIDEDKE
-908 RMEQYK
+908 KMEKFK
-914 QEKNA
+914 QDKQA

-927 EEEISKARREVA
+927 EEDISKARKDVA
-939 NLAKEVHNMG
+939 NLAKEIHNVG
-949 SQLSSIE
+949 SHLSAVES
-956 AKIEAKK
+956 KIEAKK
-963 NERHNI
+963 NERQNI
-969 LMQAKMDC
+969 LLQAKTDC
-977 IAVPLLKGSLDDAVR
+977 IVVPLLRGSLDDAVR
-992 QGDSESGTNSN
+992 QSDPDVP
-1003 STSLILERENRIEVD
+1003 STSSAMENIIEVD
-1018 YQNLP
+1018 YSSLP
-1023 RDLCKLKDD
+1023 REYTKLKDD

-1037 TNEQLQK
+1037 THELLQK
-1044 ELQNKLEVLER
+1044 DLQSKLDVLER

-1062 AMQKLDRVTEK
+1062 ALQKLDAVTEK

-1082 NARRKA
+1082 NARKKA
-1088 KKAKAAFE
+1088 KRAKAAFE
-1096 KVKSDRIE
+1096 RVKNERSSRFVACCQHISD
-1104 KFTMCCNHI
+1104 
-1113 LEAIDGIYKKLAR
+1113 AIDGIYKKLAR
-1126 NEAAQAYLSPDNPEE
+1126 NEAAQAYIGPDNPEE

-1148 YNCVAPGKRFQPMS
+1148 YNCVAPGKRFQPMN

-1177 FSIHS
+1177 FSTHS
-1182 YQPAPFFVLD
+1182 FHPAPFFVLD

-1247 SNVYLFDLTE
+1247 SNVYIMDLTT
-1257 FEDRY
+1257 FEDT

>member
-1 MTHEENVEVVAME
+1 MVDEDDEVGLRVSTAPVRKPDDEN
-14 QQPAEVET
+14 
-22 VQVPQPPPQTTSAQF
+22 
-37 EEEQAFLQYIEMDNF
+37 AFLEYIEMENF
-52 KSYQGRVV
+52 KSYRGHIV
-60 VGPLKQFTA
+60 VGPLKQFNA

-113 VARSCY
+113 VSRSCY
-119 VIAKFIINGDR
+119 VTAKFVLNQEK
-130 HRDFKRAVI
+130 HMDFQRAVI
-139 GGSSEY
+139 SGSSEY
-145 RINEEPVSSSVYL
+145 RINGESVSSSTYL
-158 AKLEKLGINV
+158 NKLEKIGINV

-198 SGSGLLKEE
+198 SGSGLLKDD
-207 YNRLKHEMILA
+207 YNRLKQEMIVA

-233 AERKEAKYKK
+233 AERKEAKHEK
-243 MEAERYTRLK
+243 MEADRYTRLQD
-253 KEYTEKQIEY
+253 EYNEKQVEY

-268 YHVEKDIQKLNV
+268 FHVEKDIQKYIA
-280 DLESKQKE
+280 DLEIKQQDV
-288 IKKVEMRKEQADD
+288 KVVEQRKEAADE
-301 VLREKKKEAG
+301 VLREKKKDAG
-311 TLNREL
+311 KITRDL
-317 AKVDQEIREF
+317 AKIEQEIREF

-332 KKHPLYIKAKE
+332 KRRPLYIKAKE
-343 KVAHCQ
+343 KVTHCK
-349 KKLSSLQK
+349 KKLTSLHK

-369 QQDIRKLEKQLQEVE
+369 QGDIRKLEKQLADVE
-384 QMKKRFEDEIE
+384 ALKKRFEDEIAD
-395 NESHRRGKSVHME
+395 ESQRRGKSVNME
-408 EGLVQEYDQLK
+408 EGLVQEYDRLK
-419 QQAEA
+419 QEAEA
-424 TATRYRSELDS
+424 TATQYRSELDS
-435 VNREQKSDQD
+435 VNREQKSEQD
-445 MLDGETNRRASV
+445 TLDGETNRRASV
-457 EEALKKLTL
+457 EESFKKLSL

-474 RDKLMDHINSS
+474 RDKLMDHIKSS
-485 KAALEEQNRIKDELK
+485 QAALEEQNRIKDELR

-506 KEKIAEI
+506 KEKIAEK

-585 VDTEKTARQCIQIL
+585 VDTEKTARHCIQIL

-624 RNITE
+624 RNISD
-629 PRNVKLVYDVLKF
+629 PRNVRLVFDVLKF
-642 EPKEIERAVLFATGN
+642 EPQEIERAVLFATGN

-671 YELDRSRYDALALD
+671 YEIDRSRFDALALD

-759 VDSESSR
+759 VDLESSK
-766 KSIEQFDTQ
+766 KSISQYDNQLKQVQTQ
-775 LQQVQSQLDEFGP
+775 LDDLEP
-788 KIGEIE
+788 KINEIE
-794 RRMQNRDQNI
+794 RRMQNREEHI
-804 QTIKENMNNV
+804 QEIKENMNNV
-814 EDQVFANFCK
+814 EDKVFAAFCR

-833 YEERELIMQQER
+833 YEERELVMQQER

-852 EQQIDAINTQLDFEK
+852 EQQMDSINSQLDFEK
-867 QKDTKKNVERW
+867 QKDTRNNLLLSTENVERW

-886 DALEGLRA
+886 DALEGLKT
-894 AEKRYLK
+894 AEARYLK
-901 EIDVDKE
+901 EIDEDKDK
-908 RMEQYK
+908 MEKFK
-914 QEKNA
+914 QDKQA

-927 EEEISKARREVA
+927 EEDISKARRDVA
-939 NLAKEVHNMG
+939 NLAKEIHNVS
-949 SQLSSIE
+949 SQVSSVE
-956 AKIEAKK
+956 SKIEAKK
-963 NERHNI
+963 NDRQNI
-969 LMQAKMDC
+969 LLQAKTDC
-977 IAVPLLKGSLDDAVR
+977 IVVPLLRGSLDDAVR
-992 QGDSESGTNSN
+992 QSEDA
-1003 STSLILERENRIEVD
+1003 STSMAADTIIEVD
-1018 YQNLP
+1018 YRSLP
-1023 RDLCKLKDD
+1023 REYTKLSND

-1037 TNEQLQK
+1037 MHEQIQKDLQS
-1044 ELQNKLEVLER
+1044 KLDILER

-1062 AMQKLDRVTEK
+1062 AMHKLDAVTEK

-1096 KVKSDRIE
+1096 RVKNERSSRFVACCQHISD
-1104 KFTMCCNHI
+1104 
-1113 LEAIDGIYKKLAR
+1113 AIDGIYKKLAR
-1126 NEAAQAYLSPDNPEE
+1126 NEAAQAYIGPDNPEE

-1177 FSIHS
+1177 FSTHS

-1247 SNVYLFDLTE
+1247 SNVYIIDLTM
-1257 FEDRY
+1257 FEDK

>member
-1 MTHEENVEVVAME
+1 MADEDDEVAHRMAAAPVRK
-14 QQPAEVET
+14 PDDET
-22 VQVPQPPPQTTSAQF
+22 
-37 EEEQAFLQYIEMDNF
+37 AFLEYIEMENF
-52 KSYQGRVV
+52 KSYRGHIV
-60 VGPLKQFTA
+60 VGPLKQFNA

-113 VARSCY
+113 ISRSCY
-119 VIAKFIINGDR
+119 VTAKFVLNQER
-130 HRDFKRAVI
+130 NMDFQRAVI
-139 GGSSEY
+139 SGSSEY
-145 RINEEPVSSSVYL
+145 RINGESVSSSTYL
-158 AKLEKLGINV
+158 NKLEKIGINV

-198 SGSGLLKEE
+198 SGSGLLKDD
-207 YNRLKHEMILA
+207 YNRLKQEMIVA

-233 AERKEAKYKK
+233 AERKEAKHEK
-243 MEAERYTRLK
+243 MEADRYTRLQN
-253 KEYTEKQIEY
+253 EYNEKQVEY

-268 YHVEKDIQKLNV
+268 FHVERDIRKYTG
-280 DLESKQKE
+280 DLEVRQQEVKAVEQRKKAADE
-288 IKKVEMRKEQADD
+288 I
-301 VLREKKKEAG
+301 LSEKKKDAG
-311 TLNREL
+311 KITRDL
-317 AKVDQEIREF
+317 AKIDQEIREF

-332 KKHPLYIKAKE
+332 KRRPLYIKAKE
-343 KVAHCQ
+343 KVTHCK
-349 KKLSSLQK
+349 KKLVSLQK

-369 QQDIRKLEKQLQEVE
+369 QSDIRKLEKQLADVE
-384 QMKKRFEDEIE
+384 ALKKRFEDEIE
-395 NESHRRGKSVHME
+395 NESQRRGKSVNME
-408 EGLVQEYDQLK
+408 EGLVQEYDRLK
-419 QQAEA
+419 QEAEA
-424 TATRYRSELDS
+424 TATQYRSELDS
-435 VNREQKSDQD
+435 VNREQKSEQD
-445 MLDGETNRRASV
+445 TLDGETNRRASV
-457 EEALKKLTL
+457 EESFKKLTL

-474 RDKLMDHINSS
+474 RDKLMDHIKSS
-485 KAALEEQNRIKDELK
+485 QAALEEQNRIKDELR

-506 KEKIAEI
+506 KEKIAEK

-585 VDTEKTARQCIQIL
+585 VDTEKTARHCIQIL

-624 RNITE
+624 RNISD
-629 PRNVKLVYDVLKF
+629 PRNVRLVFDVLKF
-642 EPKEIERAVLFATGN
+642 EPQEIERAVLFATGN

-671 YELDRSRYDALALD
+671 YEIDRSRFDALALD

-719 QKERLNE
+719 QKERLQE

-759 VDSESSR
+759 VDLESSK
-766 KSIEQFDTQ
+766 KSIGQYDNQLKQVQTQ
-775 LQQVQSQLDEFGP
+775 LDDFGP
-788 KIGEIE
+788 KINEIE
-794 RRMQNRDQNI
+794 RRMQNREEHI
-804 QTIKENMNNV
+804 QEIKENMNNV
-814 EDQVFANFCK
+814 EDKVYASFCR

-833 YEERELIMQQER
+833 YEERELVMQQER

-852 EQQIDAINTQLDFEK
+852 EQQIDSINSQLDFEK

-886 DALEGLRA
+886 DALEGLKT
-894 AEKRYLK
+894 AEARYLK
-901 EIDVDKE
+901 EIEEDKE
-908 RMEQYK
+908 KMEKFK
-914 QEKNA
+914 QEKQS
-919 KKQAVDDM
+919 KKQTVDDM
-927 EEEISKARREVA
+927 EEDISKARRDVA
-939 NLAKEVHNMG
+939 NLAKEIHNVG
-949 SQLSSIE
+949 SHLSSVE
-956 AKIEAKK
+956 SKIEAKK
-963 NERHNI
+963 NDRQNI
-969 LMQAKMDC
+969 LLQAKTDC
-977 IAVPLLKGSLDDAVR
+977 IVVPLLRGSLDDAVR
-992 QGDSESGTNSN
+992 QSDADVA
-1003 STSLILERENRIEVD
+1003 STSTAIDNLIEVD
-1018 YQNLP
+1018 YGSLP
-1023 RDLCKLKDD
+1023 REYTKLKSD
-1032 SAFKK
+1032 SDFKK
-1037 TNEQLQK
+1037 THEILHKDLQS
-1044 ELQNKLEVLER
+1044 KLDVLER

-1062 AMQKLDRVTEK
+1062 AMQKLDAVTEK

-1082 NARRKA
+1082 NARKKA

-1096 KVKSDRIE
+1096 RVKNERSSRFVACCQHISD
-1104 KFTMCCNHI
+1104 
-1113 LEAIDGIYKKLAR
+1113 AIDGIYKKLAR
-1126 NEAAQAYLSPDNPEE
+1126 NEAAQAYIGPDNPEE

-1148 YNCVAPGKRFQPMS
+1148 YNCVAPGKRFQPMN

-1177 FSIHS
+1177 FSTHS

-1247 SNVYLFDLTE
+1247 SNVYIMDLTS
-1257 FEDRY
+1257 FEDT

>member
-1 MTHEENVEVVAME
+1 MADEDDEVSHRIAA
-14 QQPAEVET
+14 PIRKPDDET
-22 VQVPQPPPQTTSAQF
+22 
-37 EEEQAFLQYIEMDNF
+37 AFLEYIEMENF
-52 KSYQGRVV
+52 KSYRGHIV
-60 VGPLKQFTA
+60 VGPLKQFNA

-113 VARSCY
+113 ISRSCY
-119 VIAKFIINGDR
+119 VTAKFVLNQDR
-130 HRDFKRAVI
+130 HMDFQRAVI
-139 GGSSEY
+139 SGSSEF
-145 RINEEPVSSSVYL
+145 RINGESVSSSTYL
-158 AKLEKLGINV
+158 NKLEKIGINV

-198 SGSGLLKEE
+198 SGSGLLKDD
-207 YNRLKHEMILA
+207 YNRLKQEMIVA
-218 EEETQFTYQKKKGIA
+218 EEETQYTYQKKKGIA
-233 AERKEAKYKK
+233 AERKEAKHEK
-243 MEAERYTRLK
+243 MEADRYTRLQN
-253 KEYTEKQIEY
+253 EYNEKQVEY

-268 YHVEKDIQKLNV
+268 FHVERDIRKYTG
-280 DLESKQKE
+280 DLEVRQQEVKA
-288 IKKVEMRKEQADD
+288 VETRKEAADEI
-301 VLREKKKEAG
+301 LREKKKDAG
-311 TLNREL
+311 KITRDL
-317 AKVDQEIREF
+317 AKIDQEIREF

-332 KKHPLYIKAKE
+332 KRRPLYIKAKE
-343 KVAHCQ
+343 KVTHCK
-349 KKLSSLQK
+349 KKLASLQK

-369 QQDIRKLEKQLQEVE
+369 QSDIRKLEKQLADVE
-384 QMKKRFEDEIE
+384 ALKKRFEDEIE
-395 NESHRRGKSVHME
+395 NESQRRGKSVNME
-408 EGLVQEYDQLK
+408 EGLVQEYDRLK
-419 QQAEA
+419 QEAEA
-424 TATRYRSELDS
+424 TATQYRSELDS
-435 VNREQKSDQD
+435 VNREQKSEQD
-445 MLDGETNRRASV
+445 TLDGETNRRASV
-457 EEALKKLTL
+457 EESFKKLTL

-474 RDKLMDHINSS
+474 RDKLMDHIKSS
-485 KAALEEQNRIKDELK
+485 QAALEEQNRIKDELR

-506 KEKIAEI
+506 KEKIAEK

-585 VDTEKTARQCIQIL
+585 VDTEKTARHCIQIL

-624 RNITE
+624 RNISD
-629 PRNVKLVYDVLKF
+629 PRNVRLVFDVLKF
-642 EPKEIERAVLFATGN
+642 EPQEIERAVLFATGN

-671 YELDRSRYDALALD
+671 YEIDRSRFDALALD

-719 QKERLNE
+719 QKERLQE

-759 VDSESSR
+759 VDLESSK
-766 KSIEQFDTQ
+766 KSISQYDNQLKQVQTQ
-775 LQQVQSQLDEFGP
+775 LDDFGP
-788 KIGEIE
+788 KINEIE
-794 RRMQNRDQNI
+794 RRMQNREEHI
-804 QTIKENMNNV
+804 QEIKENMNNV
-814 EDQVFANFCK
+814 EDKVYASFCR

-833 YEERELIMQQER
+833 YEERELVMQQER

-852 EQQIDAINTQLDFEK
+852 EQQIDSINSQLDFEK

-886 DALEGLRA
+886 DALEGLKT
-894 AEKRYLK
+894 AEARYLK
-901 EIDVDKE
+901 EIDEDKE
-908 RMEQYK
+908 KMEKFK
-914 QEKNA
+914 QEKQS

-927 EEEISKARREVA
+927 EEDISKARRDVA
-939 NLAKEVHNMG
+939 NLAKEIHNVG
-949 SQLSSIE
+949 SHLSSVE
-956 AKIEAKK
+956 SKIEAKK
-963 NERHNI
+963 NERQNI
-969 LMQAKMDC
+969 LLQAKTDC
-977 IAVPLLKGSLDDAVR
+977 IVVPLLRGSLDDAVR
-992 QGDSESGTNSN
+992 QSDADVA
-1003 STSLILERENRIEVD
+1003 STSTAMENLIEVD
-1018 YQNLP
+1018 YGSLP
-1023 RDLCKLKDD
+1023 REYTKLKDD
-1032 SAFKK
+1032 SGFKK
-1037 TNEQLQK
+1037 THEILQK
-1044 ELQNKLEVLER
+1044 DLQSKLDVLER

-1062 AMQKLDRVTEK
+1062 AMQKLDAVTEK

-1082 NARRKA
+1082 NARKKA

-1096 KVKSDRIE
+1096 RVKNERSSRFVACCQHISD
-1104 KFTMCCNHI
+1104 
-1113 LEAIDGIYKKLAR
+1113 AIDGIYKKLAR
-1126 NEAAQAYLSPDNPEE
+1126 NEAAQAYIGPDNPEE

-1148 YNCVAPGKRFQPMS
+1148 YNCVAPGKRFQPMN

-1177 FSIHS
+1177 FSTHS
-1182 YQPAPFFVLD
+1182 YNPAPFFVLD

-1247 SNVYLFDLTE
+1247 SNVYIMDLTS
-1257 FEDRY
+1257 FEDT

>member
-1 MTHEENVEVVAME
+1 MADEEDEVSHRMAAAPVRKPDDEM
-14 QQPAEVET
+14 
-22 VQVPQPPPQTTSAQF
+22 
-37 EEEQAFLQYIEMDNF
+37 AFLEFIEMENF
-52 KSYQGRVV
+52 KSYRGHIV
-60 VGPLKQFTA
+60 VGPLKQFNA

-113 VARSCY
+113 ISRSCY
-119 VIAKFIINGDR
+119 VTAKFVLNHDR
-130 HRDFKRAVI
+130 HMDFQRAVI
-139 GGSSEY
+139 SGSSEY
-145 RINEEPVSSSVYL
+145 RINGESVSSSTYL
-158 AKLEKLGINV
+158 NKLEKIGINA

-198 SGSGLLKEE
+198 SGSGLLKDD
-207 YNRLKHEMILA
+207 YNRLKQEMIVA

-233 AERKEAKYKK
+233 AERKEAKHEK
-243 MEAERYTRLK
+243 MEADRYTRLQN
-253 KEYTEKQIEY
+253 EYNEKQVEY

-268 YHVEKDIQKLNV
+268 FHVERDIRKYTA
-280 DLESKQKE
+280 DLEVRQQEVKA
-288 IKKVEMRKEQADD
+288 VEQRKEAADEI
-301 VLREKKKEAG
+301 LREKKKDAG
-311 TLNREL
+311 KITRDL
-317 AKVDQEIREF
+317 AKIDQEIREF

-332 KKHPLYIKAKE
+332 KRRPLYIKAKE
-343 KVAHCQ
+343 KVTHCK
-349 KKLSSLQK
+349 KKLASLQK

-369 QQDIRKLEKQLQEVE
+369 QSDIRKLEKQLADVE
-384 QMKKRFEDEIE
+384 ALKKRFEDEIE
-395 NESHRRGKSVHME
+395 NESQRRGKSVNME
-408 EGLVQEYDQLK
+408 EGLVQEYDRLK
-419 QQAEA
+419 QEAEA
-424 TATRYRSELDS
+424 TATQYRSELDS
-435 VNREQKSDQD
+435 VNREQKSEQD
-445 MLDGETNRRASV
+445 TLDGETNRRASV
-457 EEALKKLTL
+457 EESFKKLTL

-474 RDKLMDHINSS
+474 RDKLMDHIKSS
-485 KAALEEQNRIKDELK
+485 QAALEEQNRIKDELR
-500 RDVGSS
+500 RDVGTS
-506 KEKIAEI
+506 KEKIAEK
-513 QRELENVRDQL
+513 QRELEDVRDQL

-585 VDTEKTARQCIQIL
+585 VDTEKTARHCIQIL

-624 RNITE
+624 RNISD
-629 PRNVKLVYDVLKF
+629 PRNVRLVFDVLKF
-642 EPKEIERAVLFATGN
+642 EPQEIERAVLFATGN

-671 YELDRSRYDALALD
+671 YEIDRSRFDALALD

-719 QKERLNE
+719 QKERLQE

-759 VDSESSR
+759 VDLESSK
-766 KSIEQFDTQ
+766 KSIGQYDSQLKQVQTQ
-775 LQQVQSQLDEFGP
+775 LDDFGP
-788 KIGEIE
+788 KINEIE
-794 RRMQNRDQNI
+794 RRMQNREEHI
-804 QTIKENMNNV
+804 QEIKENMNNV
-814 EDQVFANFCK
+814 EDKVYANFCR

-833 YEERELIMQQER
+833 YEERELVMQQER

-852 EQQIDAINTQLDFEK
+852 EQQIDSINSQLDFEK

-886 DALEGLRA
+886 DALEGLKT
-894 AEKRYLK
+894 AEARYLK
-901 EIDVDKE
+901 EIDEDKE
-908 RMEQYK
+908 KMEKFK
-914 QEKNA
+914 QEKQS

-927 EEEISKARREVA
+927 EEDISKARRDVA
-939 NLAKEVHNMG
+939 NLAKEIHNVG
-949 SQLSSIE
+949 SHLSAVES
-956 AKIEAKK
+956 KIEAKK
-963 NERHNI
+963 NERQNI
-969 LMQAKMDC
+969 LLQAKTDC
-977 IAVPLLKGSLDDAVR
+977 IVVPLLRGSLDDAVR
-992 QGDSESGTNSN
+992 QSDADVA
-1003 STSLILERENRIEVD
+1003 STSAAAAAAMENLIEVD
-1018 YQNLP
+1018 YSSLP
-1023 RDLCKLKDD
+1023 REYAKLKDD

-1037 TNEQLQK
+1037 THELLQ
-1044 ELQNKLEVLER
+1044 ELQSKLDVLER

-1062 AMQKLDRVTEK
+1062 AMQKLDAVTEK

-1082 NARRKA
+1082 NARKKA

-1096 KVKSDRIE
+1096 RVKNERSSRFVACCQHISD
-1104 KFTMCCNHI
+1104 
-1113 LEAIDGIYKKLAR
+1113 AIDGIYKKLAR
-1126 NEAAQAYLSPDNPEE
+1126 NEAAQAYIGPDNPEE

-1148 YNCVAPGKRFQPMS
+1148 YNCVAPGKRFQPMN

-1177 FSIHS
+1177 FSTHS
-1182 YQPAPFFVLD
+1182 FQPAPFFVLD

-1247 SNVYLFDLTE
+1247 SNVYIMDLTE
-1257 FEDRY
+1257 FEDT

>member
-1 MTHEENVEVVAME
+1 MTEEDDDVA
-14 QQPAEVET
+14 QRVATAPVRKPDDET
-22 VQVPQPPPQTTSAQF
+22 
-37 EEEQAFLQYIEMDNF
+37 AFLEYIEMENF
-52 KSYQGRVV
+52 KSYRGHIV
-60 VGPLKQFTA
+60 VGPLKQFNA

-113 VARSCY
+113 VSRSCY
-119 VIAKFIINGDR
+119 VTAKFVLNEER
-130 HRDFKRAVI
+130 HMDFQRAVI

-145 RINEEPVSSSVYL
+145 RINGESVSSSTYL
-158 AKLEKLGINV
+158 NKLEKIGINV

-198 SGSGLLKEE
+198 SGSGLLKDD
-207 YNRLKHEMILA
+207 YNRLKQEMIVA

-233 AERKEAKYKK
+233 AERKEAKHEK
-243 MEAERYTRLK
+243 MEADRYTRLQN
-253 KEYTEKQIEY
+253 EYNEKQVEY

-268 YHVEKDIQKLNV
+268 FHVERDIRKFTS
-280 DLESKQKE
+280 DLEVRQQEVKA
-288 IKKVEMRKEQADD
+288 VEQRKEAADEI
-301 VLREKKKEAG
+301 LREKKKDAG
-311 TLNREL
+311 KITRDL
-317 AKVDQEIREF
+317 AKIDQEIREF

-332 KKHPLYIKAKE
+332 KRRPLYIKAKE
-343 KVAHCQ
+343 KVTHCK
-349 KKLSSLQK
+349 KKLISLQK

-369 QQDIRKLEKQLQEVE
+369 QSDIRKLEKQLADVE
-384 QMKKRFEDEIE
+384 ALKKRFEDEIE
-395 NESHRRGKSVHME
+395 NESQRRGKSVNME
-408 EGLVQEYDQLK
+408 EGLVQEYDRLK
-419 QQAEA
+419 QEAEA
-424 TATRYRSELDS
+424 TATQYRSELDS
-435 VNREQKSDQD
+435 VNREQKSEQD
-445 MLDGETNRRASV
+445 TLDGETNRRASV
-457 EEALKKLTL
+457 EESFKKLTL

-474 RDKLMDHINSS
+474 RDKLMDHIKSS
-485 KAALEEQNRIKDELK
+485 QAALEEQNRIKDELR
-500 RDVGSS
+500 RDVGTS
-506 KEKIAEI
+506 KEKIAEK
-513 QRELENVRDQL
+513 QRELEDVRDQL

-585 VDTEKTARQCIQIL
+585 VDTEKTARHCIQIL

-624 RNITE
+624 RNISD
-629 PRNVKLVYDVLKF
+629 PRNVRLVFDVLKF
-642 EPKEIERAVLFATGN
+642 EPQEIERAVLFATGN

-671 YELDRSRYDALALD
+671 YEIDRSRFDALALD

-719 QKERLNE
+719 QKERLQE

-759 VDSESSR
+759 VDLESSK
-766 KSIEQFDTQ
+766 KSISQYDNQ
-775 LQQVQSQLDEFGP
+775 LQQVQSQLDDFGP
-788 KIGEIE
+788 KILEIE
-794 RRMQNRDQNI
+794 RRMQNREEHI
-804 QTIKENMNNV
+804 QEIKENMNNV
-814 EDQVFANFCK
+814 EDKVYASFCR

-833 YEERELIMQQER
+833 YEERELVMQQER

-852 EQQIDAINTQLDFEK
+852 EQQIDSINSQLDFEK

-886 DALEGLRA
+886 DALEGLKL
-894 AEKRYLK
+894 AEARYLK
-901 EIDVDKE
+901 EIDEDKE
-908 RMEQYK
+908 KMEKFK
-914 QEKNA
+914 QDKQA

-927 EEEISKARREVA
+927 EEDISKARKDVA
-939 NLAKEVHNMG
+939 NLAKEIHNVG
-949 SQLSSIE
+949 SHLSAVES
-956 AKIEAKK
+956 KIEAKK
-963 NERHNI
+963 NERQNI
-969 LMQAKMDC
+969 LLQAKTDC
-977 IAVPLLKGSLDDAVR
+977 IVVPLSRGSLDDAVR
-992 QGDSESGTNSN
+992 QSDPDVP
-1003 STSLILERENRIEVD
+1003 STSAAMENIIEVD
-1018 YQNLP
+1018 YSSLP
-1023 RDLCKLKDD
+1023 REYTKLKDD

-1037 TNEQLQK
+1037 THELLQK
-1044 ELQNKLEVLER
+1044 DLQSKLDVLER

-1062 AMQKLDRVTEK
+1062 ALQKLDAVTEK

-1082 NARRKA
+1082 NARKKA
-1088 KKAKAAFE
+1088 KRAKAAFE
-1096 KVKSDRIE
+1096 RVKNERSSRFVACCQHISD
-1104 KFTMCCNHI
+1104 
-1113 LEAIDGIYKKLAR
+1113 AIDGIYKKLAR
-1126 NEAAQAYLSPDNPEE
+1126 NEAAQAYIGPDNPEE

-1148 YNCVAPGKRFQPMS
+1148 YNCVAPGKRFQPMN

-1177 FSIHS
+1177 FSTHS
-1182 YQPAPFFVLD
+1182 FHPAPFFVLD

-1247 SNVYLFDLTE
+1247 SNVYIMDLTT
-1257 FEDRY
+1257 FEDT

>member
-1 MTHEENVEVVAME
+1 
-14 QQPAEVET
+14 
-22 VQVPQPPPQTTSAQF
+22 
-37 EEEQAFLQYIEMDNF
+37 
-52 KSYQGRVV
+52 
-60 VGPLKQFTA
+60 
-69 VIGPNGSGKSN
+69 
-80 FMDAISFVMGEK
+80 MDAISFVMGEK
-92 TSSLRVKRLND
+92 TSSLRVKRLTD
-103 LIHGSSIGKP
+103 LIHGSSILKP
-113 VARSCY
+113 VSRTCS
-119 VIAKFIINGDR
+119 VTAKFVINDENYLN
-130 HRDFKRAVI
+130 FQRAVVN
-139 GGSSEY
+139 GSSEY
-145 RINEEPVSSSVYL
+145 RINGENVIASVYL
-158 AKLEKLGINV
+158 EKLEKMGINV

-198 SGSGLLKEE
+198 SGSGLLKDD
-207 YNRLKHEMILA
+207 YNRLKQEMCSA

-233 AERKEAKYKK
+233 AERKEAKHEK

-253 KEYTEKQIEY
+253 NEYNEKQVEY
-263 QLFRL
+263 QLFKL
-268 YHVEKDIQKLNV
+268 FYVEKEIQKLRDELV
-280 DLESKQKE
+280 EKQQE
-288 IKKVEMRKEQADD
+288 IKIVESRKEHADEI
-301 VLREKKKEAG
+301 LRDKKKEAG
-311 TLNREL
+311 KISREL
-317 AKVDQEIREF
+317 AKIDQEIREF
-327 ETQMN
+327 ETQTN
-332 KKHPLYIKAKE
+332 KKRPLFIKAKE

-349 KKLSSLQK
+349 KKLNSLHK
-357 TLETAREADNAH
+357 TLETSREADHSH
-369 QQDIRKLEKQLQEVE
+369 QQDIVKLEKQLADAEL
-384 QMKKRFEDEIE
+384 MKKRYEDEIG
-395 NESHRRGKSVHME
+395 NDSQRRGKSVHME
-408 EGLVQEYDQLK
+408 EGLVQEYDRLK
-419 QQAEA
+419 QEAEA
-424 TATRYRSELDS
+424 TATQYRSQLDS

-445 MLDGETNRRASV
+445 MHDGEANRKASV
-457 EEALKKLTL
+457 EESLKKITL

-474 RDKLMDHINSS
+474 RDKLMDHIKSS
-485 KAALEEQNRIKDELK
+485 QTALEEQNRIKEELR

-506 KEKIAEI
+506 KEKIAEK

-576 LGKFMEAII
+576 LGKYMEAII
-585 VDTEKTARQCIQIL
+585 VDTEKTARHCIQIL

-624 RNITE
+624 RTIAE
-629 PRNVKLVYDVLKF
+629 PRNVKLVFDVLKF
-642 EPKEIERAVLFATGN
+642 EPAEIERAVLFATNN

-671 YELDRSRYDALALD
+671 YEIDRSRFDALALD

-693 LISGGSHDLARKAKR
+693 IISGGSHDLARKAKR

-719 QKERLNE
+719 LKEKINE

-750 LENRLKYSM
+750 LENRLKYSL
-759 VDSESSR
+759 VDLESSK
-766 KSIEQFDTQ
+766 KSIHQFDAQ
-775 LQQVQSQLDEFGP
+775 LQQVQYQLNEFDP
-788 KIGEIE
+788 KITEIE
-794 RRMQNRDQNI
+794 RRMLKRDLQI
-804 QTIKENMNNV
+804 QEITENMNNV
-814 EDQVFANFCK
+814 EDKVFSSFCN

-878 ERSVQDEE
+878 ERAVKDEE
-886 DALEGLRA
+886 IALESVKA
-894 AEKRYLK
+894 AEKRYIN
-901 EIDVDKE
+901 EIEEDKE
-908 RMEQYK
+908 KMEKMK
-914 QEKNA
+914 QQKQS
-919 KKQAVDDM
+919 KKLMGDDM
-927 EEEISKARREVA
+927 EEEISKARRDVA
-939 NLAKEVHNMG
+939 NLAKEIHNLC
-949 SQLSSIE
+949 SQVSTME
-956 AKIEAKK
+956 TKIETKK

-969 LMQAKMDC
+969 LLQSKMDC
-977 IAVPLLKGSLDDAVR
+977 IMIPLLNGSLDDAVR
-992 QGDSESGTNSN
+992 NNDTDATNVTS
-1003 STSLILERENRIEVD
+1003 SSLILERENQIEIN
-1018 YQNLP
+1018 YQSLSREILNI
-1023 RDLCKLKDD
+1023 KDD
-1032 SAFKK
+1032 SSFKK
-1037 TNEQLQK
+1037 MNDSLQK
-1044 ELQNKLEVLER
+1044 EIQNKLDTLNR

-1088 KKAKAAFE
+1088 KKAKAVFE
-1096 KVKSDRIE
+1096 KVKNERAS
-1104 KFTMCCNHI
+1104 KFIQCSTHI
-1113 LEAIDGIYKKLAR
+1113 SEAIDGIYKKLAR
-1126 NEAAQAYLSPDNPEE
+1126 NEAAQAYLGPDNPEE

-1177 FSIHS
+1177 FSIHN

-1228 YGHADAL
+1228 YGHADCL
-1235 VGITPGEGDCLV
+1235 VGITPAEGDCLI
-1247 SNVYLFDLTE
+1247 SNVYIFDLTK
-1257 FEDRY
+1257 FDDK

>member
-1 MTHEENVEVVAME
+1 MVEDDEEIQPHRTQIPTRRSTDEVA
-14 QQPAEVET
+14 
-22 VQVPQPPPQTTSAQF
+22 
-37 EEEQAFLQYIEMDNF
+37 AFLQFIEMENF
-52 KSYQGRVV
+52 KSYRGHIV
-60 VGPLKQFTA
+60 VGPLKQFNA

-119 VIAKFIINGDR
+119 VTAKFILDGERNM
-130 HRDFKRAVI
+130 DFQRAVI
-139 GGSSEY
+139 SGSSEY
-145 RINEEPVSSSVYL
+145 RINGESVSSNTYL
-158 AKLEKLGINV
+158 NKLEKLGINV

-198 SGSGLLKEE
+198 SGSGLLKDD
-207 YNRLKHEMILA
+207 YNRLKQEMIVA

-233 AERKEAKYKK
+233 AERKEAKHEK
-243 MEAERYTRLK
+243 MEAERYTRLQD
-253 KEYTEKQIEY
+253 EYNEKQVEY

-268 YHVEKDIQKLNV
+268 FHVEKDIQKYNA
-280 DLESKQKE
+280 DLEVKQQELKA
-288 IKKVEMRKEQADD
+288 VEQRKEAADEI
-301 VLREKKKEAG
+301 LREKKKDAG
-311 TLNREL
+311 KITRDL
-317 AKVDQEIREF
+317 AKIDQEIREF
-327 ETQMN
+327 ETQLN
-332 KKHPLYIKAKE
+332 KRRPLYIKAKE
-343 KVAHCQ
+343 KVAHCK
-349 KKLSSLQK
+349 KKLVSLQK

-369 QQDIRKLEKQLQEVE
+369 QQDIQKLEKQLSDVEVL
-384 QMKKRFEDEIE
+384 KKRFEDEIE
-395 NESHRRGKSVHME
+395 NESQRRGKSVNME
-408 EGLVQEYDQLK
+408 EGLVQEYDRLK
-419 QQAEA
+419 QEAEA
-424 TATRYRSELDS
+424 TATQYRSELDS
-435 VNREQKSDQD
+435 VNREQKSEQD

-457 EEALKKLTL
+457 EESYKKLSL

-474 RDKLMDHINSS
+474 RDKLMDHIKSS
-485 KAALEEQNRIKDELK
+485 QAALEEQNRIKDELR

-506 KEKIAEI
+506 KEKIAEK

-585 VDTEKTARQCIQIL
+585 VDTEKTARHCIQIL

-624 RNITE
+624 RNISE
-629 PRNVKLVYDVLKF
+629 PRNVRLVFDVLKF
-642 EPKEIERAVLFATGN
+642 EPQEIERAVLFATGN

-671 YELDRSRYDALALD
+671 YEIDRSRFDALALD

-759 VDSESSR
+759 VDLESSK
-766 KSIEQFDTQ
+766 KSIGQYDNQLKQVQTQ
-775 LQQVQSQLDEFGP
+775 LDDFGP
-788 KIGEIE
+788 KISEIE
-794 RRMQNRDQNI
+794 RRMQDREEHI
-804 QTIKENMNNV
+804 QEIKENMNNV
-814 EDQVFANFCK
+814 EDKVFAAFCH

-833 YEERELIMQQER
+833 YEERELVMQQER

-852 EQQIDAINTQLDFEK
+852 EQQIDGINNQLDFEK
-867 QKDTKKNVERW
+867 QKDTRKNVGRW

-886 DALEGLRA
+886 DALEGLKI
-894 AEKRYLK
+894 AEARYLK
-901 EIDVDKE
+901 EMDEEKE
-908 RMEQYK
+908 KMEKFK
-914 QEKNA
+914 QEKQA

-927 EEEISKARREVA
+927 EEDISKARRDVA
-939 NLAKEVHNMG
+939 NLAKEIHNVG
-949 SQLSSIE
+949 SQMPRRTAL
-956 AKIEAKK
+956 
-963 NERHNI
+963 RF
-969 LMQAKMDC
+969 
-977 IAVPLLKGSLDDAVR
+977 PLLRGSLDDAVR
-992 QGDSESGTNSN
+992 QSDVDSTEP
-1003 STSLILERENRIEVD
+1003 STSMMNDNLIEVD
-1018 YQNLP
+1018 YRSLP
-1023 RDLCKLKDD
+1023 RELCKLKDD

-1037 TNEQLQK
+1037 MNEQLTK
-1044 ELQNKLEVLER
+1044 DLQSKLDVLER

-1062 AMQKLDRVTEK
+1062 AMQKLDLVTEK

-1096 KVKSDRIE
+1096 KVKNERSSRFVQCCQHISD
-1104 KFTMCCNHI
+1104 
-1113 LEAIDGIYKKLAR
+1113 AIDGIYKKLAR
-1126 NEAAQAYLSPDNPEE
+1126 NEAAQAYIGPDNPEE

-1177 FSIHS
+1177 FSTHS
-1182 YQPAPFFVLD
+1182 YHPAPFFVLD

-1235 VGITPGEGDCLV
+1235 VGITPAEGDCLI
-1247 SNVYLFDLTE
+1247 SNVYIIDLTCY
-1257 FEDRY
+1257 EDK

>member
-1 MTHEENVEVVAME
+1 MAEEDEEIGHRVLA
-14 QQPAEVET
+14 T
-22 VQVPQPPPQTTSAQF
+22 VRRKP
-37 EEEQAFLQYIEMDNF
+37 EEDTAFLQFIEMENF
-52 KSYQGRVV
+52 KSYRGHIV
-60 VGPLKQFTA
+60 VGPLKQFNA

-119 VIAKFIINGDR
+119 VTAKFILDGEK
-130 HRDFKRAVI
+130 HMDFQRAVI
-139 GGSSEY
+139 SGSSEY
-145 RINEEPVSSSVYL
+145 RINGESVSSNTYL
-158 AKLEKLGINV
+158 NKLEKLGINV

-198 SGSGLLKEE
+198 SGSGLLKDD
-207 YNRLKHEMILA
+207 YNRLKQEMIVA

-233 AERKEAKYKK
+233 AERKEAKHEK
-243 MEAERYTRLK
+243 MEAERYTRLQD
-253 KEYTEKQIEY
+253 EYNEKQVEY

-268 YHVEKDIQKLNV
+268 FHVEKDVQKYNA
-280 DLESKQKE
+280 DLEVKQQELKA
-288 IKKVEMRKEQADD
+288 VEHRKEAADE
-301 VLREKKKEAG
+301 VLREKKKDAG
-311 TLNREL
+311 KITRDL
-317 AKVDQEIREF
+317 AKIDQEIREF
-327 ETQMN
+327 ETQLN
-332 KKHPLYIKAKE
+332 KRRPLYIKAKE
-343 KVAHCQ
+343 KVAHCK
-349 KKLSSLQK
+349 KKLISLQK

-369 QQDIRKLEKQLQEVE
+369 QQDIQKLEKQLSDVEVL
-384 QMKKRFEDEIE
+384 KKRFEDEIE
-395 NESHRRGKSVHME
+395 NESQRRGKSVNME
-408 EGLVQEYDQLK
+408 EGLVQEYDRLK
-419 QQAEA
+419 QEAEA
-424 TATRYRSELDS
+424 TATQYRSELDS
-435 VNREQKSDQD
+435 INREQKSEQD
-445 MLDGETNRRASV
+445 TLDGETNRRASV
-457 EEALKKLTL
+457 EESYKKLSL

-474 RDKLMDHINSS
+474 RDKLMDHIKSS
-485 KAALEEQNRIKDELK
+485 QAALEEQNRIKDELR

-506 KEKIAEI
+506 KEKIAEK

-585 VDTEKTARQCIQIL
+585 VDTEKTARHCIQIL

-624 RNITE
+624 RNISD
-629 PRNVKLVYDVLKF
+629 PRNVRLVFDVLKF
-642 EPKEIERAVLFATGN
+642 EPQEIERAVLFATGN

-671 YELDRSRYDALALD
+671 YEIDRSRFDALALD

-759 VDSESSR
+759 VDLESSK
-766 KSIEQFDTQ
+766 KSISQYDNQ
-775 LQQVQSQLDEFGP
+775 LKQVQSQLDDCGP
-788 KIGEIE
+788 KINEIE
-794 RRMQNRDQNI
+794 RRMQDREEHI
-804 QTIKENMNNV
+804 QEIKENMNNV
-814 EDQVFANFCK
+814 EDKVFADFCR

-833 YEERELIMQQER
+833 YEERELVMQQER

-852 EQQIDAINTQLDFEK
+852 EQQIDGINTQLDFEK
-867 QKDTKKNVERW
+867 QKDTRKNVERW

-886 DALEGLRA
+886 DALEGLKA
-894 AEKRYLK
+894 AEARYLK
-901 EIDVDKE
+901 EMDEEKE
-908 RMEQYK
+908 KMEKFK
-914 QEKNA
+914 QEKQA

-927 EEEISKARREVA
+927 EEDISKARRDVA
-939 NLAKEVHNMG
+939 NLAKEIHNVG
-949 SQLSSIE
+949 SQMSSTE
-956 AKIEAKK
+956 SKIEAKK
-963 NERHNI
+963 NERQNI
-969 LMQAKMDC
+969 LLQAKTDC
-977 IAVPLLKGSLDDAVR
+977 IVVPLLRGSLDDAVR
-992 QGDSESGTNSN
+992 QSDADSLEP
-1003 STSLILERENRIEVD
+1003 STSTMHDNLIEVD
-1018 YQNLP
+1018 YRSLP
-1023 RDLCKLKDD
+1023 RELCKLKDD

-1044 ELQNKLEVLER
+1044 DLQSKLDILER

-1062 AMQKLDRVTEK
+1062 AMQKLDLVTEK

-1096 KVKSDRIE
+1096 KVKNERSSRFVQCCQHISD
-1104 KFTMCCNHI
+1104 
-1113 LEAIDGIYKKLAR
+1113 AIDGIYKKLAR
-1126 NEAAQAYLSPDNPEE
+1126 NEAAQAYIGPDNPEE

-1177 FSIHS
+1177 FSTHS
-1182 YQPAPFFVLD
+1182 YHPAPFFVLD

-1235 VGITPGEGDCLV
+1235 VGITPAEGDCLI
-1247 SNVYLFDLTE
+1247 SNVYIIDLTCY
-1257 FEDRY
+1257 EDK